1 MKKLS
6 LILAMLFLAFSLSAC
21 GDNHEPPKDDATP
34 PSDNNDTVYDDSLIS
49 EFYSMDGKYTDELGN
64 DYSYSF
70 HVPKIDKDSDGAKK
84 VNDEIEKSVSPVVTE
99 AKSNMDDKVSLT
111 CYSVKW
117 QSFWHGS
124 TVNIVVTME
133 NDWGSTDYRVFGYDF
148 KDDKP
153 VSSEDILKLAN
164 ISEDDF
170 LSKANDAIKSK
181 FEELNGSAKDSSPDF
196 YEQQLS
202 WTLSSERINKDM
214 MLYMDNN
221 DKIVVV
227 ADIGSM
233 AGADSYLHLVTID

>member
-6 LILAMLFLAFSLSAC
+6 LILAMLLLAFSLSAC
-21 GDNHEPPKDDATP
+21 TDKPVPPKDDVTP
-34 PSDNNDTVYDDSLIS
+34 PSDDNDTVYDDSLIS
-49 EFYSMDGKYTDELGN
+49 EFYSMDGKYADELGN
-64 DYSYSF
+64 EYNYSF
-70 HVPKIDKDSDGAKK
+70 HVPKIEKDSDGAKK

-99 AKSNMDDKVSLT
+99 AKSNMEEKVSLT

-164 ISEDDF
+164 MSEDDF
-170 LSKANDAIKSK
+170 LTKANAAIKSK
-181 FEELNGSAKDSSPDF
+181 YEELNSGAKDSSPDF

-202 WTLSSERINKDM
+202 WTLSHERINKDM
-214 MLYMDNN
+214 MMYMDNN
-221 DKIVVV
+221 GKIVVV

-233 AGADSYLHLVTID
+233 AGADSYLYLVALD